1 MDGCF
6 KMDTQP
12 TGIRR
17 GDNHVTTEDED
28 SRERAILKRVLEIGI
43 RIGLLL
49 LLVVWS
55 FEIVRP
61 FIVPVFWGI
70 ILAVATYPA
79 YRKLHAALGGRSG
92 LAAVLVT
99 ILLLVLL
106 AGPMIMLAGTMVE
119 GARELA
125 EQLSEGQLIIPPPP
139 ESVAAWP
146 VIGEPL
152 AAFWDLASN
161 NLGAALEKIGPQI
174 QAVGVWLLS
183 AAGGV
188 GFGILQFVFA
198 IIISGGLLAYAK
210 GGERAA
216 NAVAVRL
223 MGEQGPKFADLA
235 GATVRSVSRGILG
248 VALIQA
254 ILAGLGF
261 LAVGLPGAGLLAL
274 LCLFLAVIQIGI
286 ALITIPAVIYV
297 FATADTVIAVLFLVW
312 SVFATALDNF
322 LKPILLGRGVQVPMA
337 IIFVGAIGGFLAHGI
352 IGLFVGSVV
361 LALAYT
367 LFRAWLG
374 QIQEPGPESSTPTA
388 ANSPV
393 AGAGEP

>member
-1 MDGCF
+1 MMVASRWLCNPQGSAG
-6 KMDTQP
+6 
-12 TGIRR
+12 GIHVNTESEISKDKLILRR
-17 GDNHVTTEDED
+17 ALD
-28 SRERAILKRVLEIGI
+28 IGI

-61 FIVPVFWGI
+61 FIVPVIWGI

-79 YRKLHAALGGRSG
+79 YRRLNAGLGQRRGVAATLM
-92 LAAVLVT
+92 T
-99 ILLLVLL
+99 ILLLILL
-106 AGPMIMLAGTMVE
+106 AGPMILLAGTMVE

-125 EQLSEGQLIIPPPP
+125 EQLAKGEIRIPPPP
-139 ESVAAWP
+139 ESVASWP
-146 VIGEPL
+146 VIGPPL
-152 AAFWDLASN
+152 AAFWQLASS
-161 NLGAALEKIGPQI
+161 NLAEALDRIGPQI

-198 IIISGGLLAYAK
+198 IIISGALLAHSK
-210 GGERAA
+210 G
-216 NAVAVRL
+216 AVQAGDSIMVRV
-223 MGEQGPKFADLA
+223 MGEQGPKFGDLA

-248 VALIQA
+248 VALIQS

-261 LAVGLPGAGLLAL
+261 LAVGLPAAGLLAL

-286 ALITIPAVIYV
+286 AVVTIPAVIYI
-297 FATADTVIAVLFLVW
+297 FATADTAIAILFLVW
-312 SVFATALDNF
+312 STAVTVLDNI

-361 LALAYT
+361 LAVGYT
-367 LFRAWLG
+367 LLTAWVR
-374 QIQEPGPESSTPTA
+374 ENRDAAPEVSAPAA
-388 ANSPV
+388 ANNRATSPN
-393 AGAGEP
+393 ES

>member
-1 MDGCF
+1 
-6 KMDTQP
+6 
-12 TGIRR
+12 
-17 GDNHVTTEDED
+17 VTTESEI
-28 SRERAILKRVLEIGI
+28 SKERLLLKRALEVGI

-61 FIVPVFWGI
+61 FIVPVIWGI

-79 YRKLHAALGGRSG
+79 YRRLDGALGGRSG
-92 LAAVLVT
+92 LAATLIT

-106 AGPMIMLAGTMVE
+106 AGPMTMLAGTLIE
-119 GARELA
+119 SARELA
-125 EQLSEGQLIIPPPP
+125 AQLREGQLQIPPPP
-139 ESVAAWP
+139 ESVVTWP
-146 VIGEPL
+146 VIGQPL
-152 AAFWDLASN
+152 AAFWELASV
-161 NLGAALEKIGPQI
+161 NLEEALERIGPQI
-174 QAVGVWLLS
+174 KAVGVWLL
-183 AAGGV
+183 AVAGGV
-188 GFGILQFVFA
+188 GFGLLQFVFA
-198 IIISGGLLAYAK
+198 IVISGVLLAYAK

-216 NAVAVRL
+216 DAIAVRL
-223 MGEQGPKFADLA
+223 IGEQGPKFADLA

-261 LAVGLPGAGLLAL
+261 LAVGLPAAGLLAL

-286 ALITIPAVIYV
+286 AVVTIPAIIYI
-297 FATADTVIAVLFLVW
+297 FATADTHPAVLFLVW
-312 SVFATALDNF
+312 AVFVTALDNV

-361 LALAYT
+361 LALGYT
-367 LFRAWLG
+367 LFRAWLRESR
-374 QIQEPGPESSTPTA
+374 EPEPAADAPAA
-388 ANSPV
+388 ANGP
-393 AGAGEP
+393 AARPGEP

>member
-1 MDGCF
+1 M
-6 KMDTQP
+6 
-12 TGIRR
+12 
-17 GDNHVTTEDED
+17 TTESEI
-28 SRERAILKRVLEIGI
+28 SKERLLLKRALEVGI

-61 FIVPVFWGI
+61 FIVPVIWGI

-79 YRKLHAALGGRSG
+79 YRRLNIALGGRSG
-92 LAAVLVT
+92 LAATLIT

-106 AGPMIMLAGTMVE
+106 AGPMTMLAGTLIE
-119 GARELA
+119 SARELA
-125 EQLSEGQLIIPPPP
+125 AQLREGQLRIPPPP
-139 ESVAAWP
+139 ESVATWP
-146 VIGEPL
+146 VIGQPL
-152 AAFWDLASN
+152 AAFWKLASV
-161 NLGAALEKIGPQI
+161 NLGEALERIGPQVR
-174 QAVGVWLLS
+174 AAGVWLL
-183 AAGGV
+183 AVAGGV
-188 GFGILQFVFA
+188 GFGLLQFVFA
-198 IIISGGLLAYAK
+198 IVISGILLAYAK

-216 NAVAVRL
+216 DAIAVRL
-223 MGEQGPKFADLA
+223 MGEQGPRFADLA

-261 LAVGLPGAGLLAL
+261 LAVGLPAAGLLAL

-286 ALITIPAVIYV
+286 AVVTIPAIIYI
-297 FATADTVIAVLFLVW
+297 FATADTLPAVLFLVW
-312 SVFATALDNF
+312 AVFVTALDNV

-361 LALAYT
+361 LALGYT
-367 LFRAWLG
+367 LFRAWLRESRES
-374 QIQEPGPESSTPTA
+374 EPAADAPAT
-388 ANSPV
+388 ANSP
-393 AGAGEP
+393 ATRPGEP